1 MGYIYMIKNKIDAK
15 CYIGQ
20 TIEKDVN
27 TRWNKHKR
35 SLNSDGCRALYNTF
49 RKYGIEN
56 FDFKI
61 ICISFDEALDDLE
74 VFYISKF
81 NSIAPNGY
89 NLEGGGNK
97 NKIFHPETCKKISI
111 ALKGKKHSE
120 ERKLKN
126 SNAQK
131 GKKHSDEARQ
141 KMSETRKGKKRNL
154 TDEQRQE
161 WSNRLKGHKVSE
173 ETRQKVAEANKKRV
187 WTDEARQKMSEK
199 SKGRI
204 SVNRKK
210 VGKYTLDG
218 VLIETYDSIKEGS
231 DKTST
236 PLWYI
241 SNCCNNKRK
250 IYNEYNWK
258 FI

>member
-1 MGYIYMIKNKIDAK
+1 MGYIYMIKNKLDNK

-20 TIEKDVN
+20 TIENDIN

-35 SLNSDGCRALYNTF
+35 NINSDGCPALYGAF
-49 RKYGIEN
+49 RKYGIDN

-61 ICISFDEALDDLE
+61 ICISFDEFLDPLE
-74 VFYISKF
+74 VYYISKF

-89 NLEGGGNK
+89 NLESGGNK
-97 NKIFHPETCKKISI
+97 NKVFHPETCKKISI
-111 ALKGKKHSE
+111 SLTGKKHSE

-131 GKKHSDEARQ
+131 GKKWSNETRQ
-141 KMSETRKGKKRNL
+141 KMSEKRKGMKYNL

-161 WSNRLKGHKVSE
+161 ISNRLKGHTVSE
-173 ETRQKVAEANKKRV
+173 ENRQKIAEANKKRV
-187 WTDEARQKMSEK
+187 WTDEMKKDMSNKLKERNK
-199 SKGRI
+199 HC
-204 SVNRKK
+204 KK

-218 VLIETYDSIKEGS
+218 ILLETYNSIKEAS
-231 DKTST
+231 EKVSVTRE
-236 PLWYI
+236 YI
-241 SNCCNNKRK
+241 SKCCNNKTK
-250 IYNEYNWK
+250 IYNDYDWK